1 MSTGPAGTAGAV
13 ARAGNVTAAV
23 TTPDAKTGDVVNQ
36 STVGSVVLRGTTVP
50 LDSNVGETF
59 ITDCARNIEGL
70 ISDLEI
76 KAKYE
81 LRDEDWN
88 QLADN
93 ARLLHAVRAKRDHR
107 ILNGDAP
114 REAAQRHF
122 VKAPHVLNQILT
134 DEQIAPRHRI
144 EAARELRQA
153 AAIPPDAKPG
163 NEERVHIII
172 NLGDEQIC
180 IDKQLAPSDA
190 LLTDDG
196 GTQ

>member
-1 MSTGPAGTAGAV
+1 MTMPDDNDTR
-13 ARAGNVTAAV
+13 RAPL
-23 TTPDAKTGDVVNQ
+23 TTTHADRATP
-36 STVGSVVLRGTTVP
+36 SGSVVLRGITVA
-50 LDSNVGETF
+50 LDSDVGEAF

-81 LRDEDWN
+81 LSDLDWDRLSN
-88 QLADN
+88 N
-93 ARLLHAVRAKRDHR
+93 TPLLHAIRTKRERR

-122 VKAPHVLNQILT
+122 AKAPHILNQILT
-134 DEQIAPRHRI
+134 DEQTAPRHRI

-163 NEERVHIII
+163 DGERVTIII

-180 IDKQLAPSDA
+180 IDKQLAP
-190 LLTDDG
+190 LEPVLPDDG
-196 GTQ
+196 ETQ

>member
-1 MSTGPAGTAGAV
+1 MTAPDDNDTPRVPVATTHDDRGA
-13 ARAGNVTAAV
+13 
-23 TTPDAKTGDVVNQ
+23 P
-36 STVGSVVLRGTTVP
+36 SGSVFVRDTTVAI
-50 LDSNVGETF
+50 DSDVGEAF

-81 LRDEDWN
+81 LSNEYWDR
-88 QLADN
+88 LADN
-93 ARLLHAVRAKRDHR
+93 TPLLHAVRAKRERR

-122 VKAPHVLNQILT
+122 VNAPHVLNQILA

-172 NLGDEQIC
+172 NLGDERIC
-180 IDKQLAPSDA
+180 IDKQLAP
-190 LLTDDG
+190 LEPVLPDDG
-196 GTQ
+196 ETQ